1 MKQLIFIFLSILFLN
16 YTLSAQSRIG
26 LKEIYEEGM
35 FAEKRISNFH
45 FHPDARHYVRL
56 YGRQIQLFN
65 LADGKKQSVLFEAP
79 DDMSVQDFQLSADGK
94 KILLQSNTQKLYRY
108 SKKADYLVYDLD
120 RRQLTSVFEE
130 GKQRYADFNPQG
142 DKVAFIYQNNL
153 YYRDLQSGAVTQVTQ
168 DGRLN
173 HIINGAADWVYEE
186 EFGLTQA
193 YAWSPDGRYLAFLRF
208 DESEVPEFTM
218 ANYKGGIY
226 PEYATWKYPK
236 VSQSMAK
243 VTAHLYDTKSKQSRL
258 IEMEEGLDPY
268 LPRIGWNPYG
278 GQAYVFRLNRRQNQ
292 LELWLTE
299 PATGKTQRV
308 LIEKDAAYLKLHDNL
323 TFLSNDK
330 GFLWTSESN
339 GWNHIYHYSL
349 QGKKIAQLTQG
360 DWEVSRIIAYDAQ
373 KDQIYYQSTE
383 RSPIERHIYSID
395 LNGKGKKQISREIGW
410 HEADFSPDFQH
421 FIHTHSNI
429 NEPPTYGIDDHN
441 GKLQYWLEENNGLKV
456 LQRVFKTLP
465 VNFWQFETENE
476 ITLDGWMIKP
486 PGFQE
491 NKQYPVLMYVYG
503 GPGSQRVAHR
513 WNAPRDYWWFQMMAQ
528 NGYIIA
534 CVDNRGTGGRGA
546 EFQKQTYLKLGLY
559 ETEDQIEAARYLAA
573 QPYVDASRIGVYGKS
588 YGGYMAALCLLRG
601 REVFAG
607 GIALAPVTHWKW
619 YDGVYTER
627 YMRTL
632 EENPEGYENSAP
644 VNIADQ
650 LVDPLLL
657 VHGLGDDNVHFQHS
671 AEMTDALV
679 KANKQFDTYF
689 YPNINHSLRG
699 GNTALHLYT
708 KMTDFLDS
716 HLRQEA
722 LRANQTLYFP
732 GGQINPHYKDIG
744 KGKGL
749 IRYKDQLKKEKG
761 IKKQ

>member
-1 MKQLIFIFLSILFLN
+1 MKQLIFIILSILFLN
-16 YTLSAQSRIG
+16 YNLSAQSHIG

-35 FAEKRISNFH
+35 FTEKRISNFH

-108 SKKADYLVYDLD
+108 SKEADYLVYDPD
-120 RRQLTSVFEE
+120 RQQLTPVFDK
-130 GKQRYADFNPQG
+130 GKQRYADFSPQG
-142 DKVAFIYQNNL
+142 DKAAFIYQNNL

-226 PEYATWKYPK
+226 PEYTTWKYPK
-236 VSQSMAK
+236 VSQPMAK

-258 IEMEEGLDPY
+258 IEMKEGLDPY

-299 PATGKTQRV
+299 PATGKTERV

-330 GFLWTSESN
+330 GFLWTSESD
-339 GWNHIYHYSL
+339 GWNHIYHHSL

-360 DWEVSRIIAYDAQ
+360 NWEVSRVIAYDAQ

-383 RSPIERHIYSID
+383 RSPIERHIYSIG
-395 LNGKGKKQISREIGW
+395 LNGKVKKQISRETGW

-429 NEPPTYGIDDHN
+429 NEPPTYGIDDHS

-601 REVFAG
+601 REVFAS

-689 YPNINHSLRG
+689 YPNIDHSLRG

-722 LRANQTLYFP
+722 LRANQTLYYP